1 MRREFYNLKNT
12 LKISHLVVNGCSY
25 TYGQGIVNPIQ
36 DAWASIVAREL
47 GVPLINLSLPGQ
59 GNVPIQRRTLEYFF
73 KDLYNNN
80 NPFYIHA
87 YSQSA
92 RQEIY
97 VCEDGLNNIVQDYIL
112 LDSSDE
118 SDKVTNQ
125 EKEVLIHSDDYKY
138 RLLEKQKWEIWASI
152 NGVLDSYNVNHLATN
167 YMPQTDGL
175 IRDWFEKNGFIL
187 KTEVDTHP
195 NRLRD
200 FNMITMDE
208 PKTPCLHETEI
219 GHQIIADYTLSEIYR
234 RYEKIEVVDL
244 PHAKLGDI
252 LIHSPNSQ
260 KLKDGHIEDNAKLET
275 QVVDYPA
282 PWSRNVYFL
291 EEMGLDPINNPF
303 FKLKTHTGNKP

>member
-1 MRREFYNLKNT
+1 
-12 LKISHLVVNGCSY
+12 
-25 TYGQGIVNPIQ
+25 
-36 DAWASIVAREL
+36 
-47 GVPLINLSLPGQ
+47 
-59 GNVPIQRRTLEYFF
+59 
-73 KDLYNNN
+73 
-80 NPFYIHA
+80 
-87 YSQSA
+87 
-92 RQEIY
+92 
-97 VCEDGLNNIVQDYIL
+97 
-112 LDSSDE
+112 
-118 SDKVTNQ
+118 
-125 EKEVLIHSDDYKY
+125 
-138 RLLEKQKWEIWASI
+138 
-152 NGVLDSYNVNHLATN
+152 
-167 YMPQTDGL
+167 
-175 IRDWFEKNGFIL
+175 
-187 KTEVDTHP
+187 
-195 NRLRD
+195 
-200 FNMITMDE
+200 MITMDE